1 MNIALQWK
9 EKRARK
15 KRIKSAIAEAVYA
28 NHQHDCLSLKFWSY
42 LINLYKAKDATQVVV
57 LL

>member
-9 EKRARK
+9 KSQN
-15 KRIKSAIAEAVYA
+15 KRIKSVIAEAVYA